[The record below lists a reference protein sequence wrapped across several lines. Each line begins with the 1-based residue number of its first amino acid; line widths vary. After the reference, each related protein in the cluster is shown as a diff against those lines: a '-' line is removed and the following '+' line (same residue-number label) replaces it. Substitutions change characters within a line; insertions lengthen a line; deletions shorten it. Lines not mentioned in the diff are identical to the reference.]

1 MKKVLF
7 LKTNDVRDVPDE
19 YAARLYEQGQ
29 AVFQK
34 EEPVAKPEEKK
45 EEKPKAK
52 KG

>member
-1 MKKVLF
+1 MTKVLI

-34 EEPVAKPEEKK
+34 EEPVKPEEKK